1 MRSFLKS
8 QSIDCMACMSMLWL
22 LLTTLRDVSSLGG
35 EFSILAACRSRL
47 CAGKVALIR
56 AVRSRCLSV
65 RSRVQL
71 GHAVAHKEVRGF
83 NTLRSNYWIQSQN
96 TGAIGRM
103 LAGCVSGACGR
114 VFFSDSAPLRADL
127 IHSTL
132 NLRLT
137 DEVTQHGSAVWLRG
151 IRFSKSAP
159 HRIRY
164 LARRPRPAA
173 ACCRLTL
180 GGIGAN

>member
-22 LLTTLRDVSSLGG
+22 LFTTLRDVVSSLGG
-35 EFSILAACRSRL
+35 EFSILAACRSSP

-56 AVRSRCLSV
+56 AVRSGSSSV
-65 RSRVQL
+65 RLRP
-71 GHAVAHKEVRGF
+71 VRPCRRSTRRTLWGSGVSTHCARTEF
-83 NTLRSNYWIQSQN
+83 NHN

-137 DEVTQHGSAVWLRG
+137 DGVTQHG
-151 IRFSKSAP
+151 
-159 HRIRY
+159 
-164 LARRPRPAA
+164 
-173 ACCRLTL
+173 
-180 GGIGAN
+180 